1 MTGKTPWKS
10 VPDSRHR
17 CQLRDGSYRQAICHM
32 WTCELVDLWTQTIKD
47 GELMHLTQ
55 QFQITR
61 YDRGEV
67 IVKDDLVV
75 EEYPLTIKVNGHRT
89 AAVLCSPDALEPLVL
104 GFLLSEG
111 VVKSHREVAS
121 LSIDE
126 EESIAEVELLDR
138 SYVPLQDQERT
149 RSSGCGKGA
158 IYLDVVTTCKRNESP
173 VRFSARSILDLSNEF
188 NKESELFL
196 ATGGV
201 HSAAIAN
208 GEELLFFHEDIGRH
222 NAVDKVIGAADLGGV
237 DIGDKML
244 LCSGRISSEMLIK
257 AAKRSIP
264 VVVSRSAPTG
274 LAVELA
280 LRLKVTL
287 IGFARGAKMNIY
299 SAPERVVV

>member
-1 MTGKTPWKS
+1 
-10 VPDSRHR
+10 
-17 CQLRDGSYRQAICHM
+17 
-32 WTCELVDLWTQTIKD
+32 
-47 GELMHLTQ
+47 MHLTQ
-55 QFQITR
+55 QIPITR

-75 EEYPLTIKVNGHRT
+75 EEYPLTIKINGHRT
-89 AAVLCSPDALEPLVL
+89 AALLCSPDALEPLVL

-111 VVKSHREVAS
+111 VVKSHSEIAS
-121 LSIDE
+121 LTIDE
-126 EESIAEVELLDR
+126 EKSIADVELLDR
-138 SYVPLQDQERT
+138 GYVPLQEHERA

-158 IYLDVVTTCKRNESP
+158 IYLNVVTTCKKNESSSQ
-173 VRFSARSILDLSNEF
+173 FTAQEILDLSNEF
-188 NKESELFL
+188 NKESDLFL

-201 HSAAIAN
+201 HSAAIASSE
-208 GEELLFFHEDIGRH
+208 GLLFFHEDIGRH
-222 NAVDKVIGAADLGGV
+222 NAVDKVIGAADLADV
-237 DIGDKML
+237 DLSDKLL

-280 LRLKVTL
+280 LRLNITL

-299 SAPERVVV
+299 SAVERVVG